1 MDKAMTYEIQ
11 TYTQGQWKIQAFF
24 DDKELALLEARRMGE
39 TRRYPAI
46 RVVEETWDEK
56 EQMFQS
62 RIVFRESEA
71 LRHNETVTKQRADVR
86 REVQDERKKRETEQQ
101 RRRYK
106 RQQKK
111 EAWRY
116 SYTMIALKALAI
128 VALGIGA
135 LYGLQ
140 ILNG

>member
-1 MDKAMTYEIQ
+1 MTYEIQ
-11 TYTQGQWKIQAFF
+11 TYSQGQWKIQAFF

-39 TRRYPAI
+39 TRRYPAV

-62 RIVFRESEA
+62 RVVFRESEA
-71 LRHNETVTKQRADVR
+71 LRHTETVTKQRAEVR
-86 REVQDERKKRETEQQ
+86 REVQDERKKRDEEKQ

-106 RQQKK
+106 RQRKK
-111 EAWRY
+111 EAWRN
-116 SYTMIALKALAI
+116 SYAMIALKALGI
-128 VALGIGA
+128 VFLGIVA

-140 ILNG
+140 ALNG